1 MLRSVPFYVVQ
12 PPNFSRCVRGCVHRA
27 SAREPLPPTPCNWVG
42 VLGENARGCHKQP
55 FHSTTAIRS
64 PCVWPGLVL
73 AMASTAARSGPR
85 RREVERSRSPPRR
98 PLRVQG
104 PLRCVELGYVLWTP
118 QSVELRTERHRG
130 PGVTFEY
137 RLYAS
142 VVFHGLYGTD
152 GDGVRYVWPHA
163 CRRRNRRGELL
174 PPHVTVIRE
183 LEATAEEID
192 HLRDI
197 LSHTMGFIEGA
208 VYTSPSE
215 FAFMMEAA
223 GVDPLVRTFTAQS
236 PLFYMLGQLRYEIY
250 HWLLRRG
257 FDADRAVHLPDAHLW
272 L

>member
-1 MLRSVPFYVVQ
+1 M
-12 PPNFSRCVRGCVHRA
+12 
-27 SAREPLPPTPCNWVG
+27 
-42 VLGENARGCHKQP
+42 
-55 FHSTTAIRS
+55 
-64 PCVWPGLVL
+64 
-73 AMASTAARSGPR
+73 
-85 RREVERSRSPPRR
+85 
-98 PLRVQG
+98 
-104 PLRCVELGYVLWTP
+104 LWTP

-152 GDGVRYVWPHA
+152 RDGVRYVWPHA

-192 HLRDI
+192 HLAMI
-197 LSHTMGFIEGA
+197 LRETMGFIEGA
-208 VYTSPSE
+208 VYTVPSV
-215 FAFMMEAA
+215 FAFMMEA
-223 GVDPLVRTFTAQS
+223 GVDPLVRTFTAGS
-236 PLFYMLGQLRYEIY
+236 PLFYMLGQLRYEIL

-257 FDADRAVHLPDAHLW
+257 CDADRPVRLPEAHLW

>member
-1 MLRSVPFYVVQ
+1 M
-12 PPNFSRCVRGCVHRA
+12 
-27 SAREPLPPTPCNWVG
+27 
-42 VLGENARGCHKQP
+42 
-55 FHSTTAIRS
+55 
-64 PCVWPGLVL
+64 
-73 AMASTAARSGPR
+73 
-85 RREVERSRSPPRR
+85 
-98 PLRVQG
+98 
-104 PLRCVELGYVLWTP
+104 LWTP

-152 GDGVRYVWPHA
+152 RDGVRYVWPHA